1 MTTPSYAYHTPPHIY
16 RPSHLSSGQTISS
29 TDDGQFAIACIGGAI
44 WLVQVSLST
53 PASAFESAPNL
64 AAAGVDLKVFRHE
77 FIHIF
82 RYLEN
87 WVLRPVDVHI
97 IQRVDD
103 RHRVYEE
110 ENETVFLAREVM
122 EQMSGLMSRGEDDG
136 GWEGKCGSEREPGE
150 FPECMHVM
158 FV

>member
-29 TDDGQFAIACIGGAI
+29 ADDGQFAIACIDGAI
-44 WLVQVSLST
+44 WLVRVSLPT

-87 WVLRPVDVHI
+87 RVRRPVDVHI

-110 ENETVFLAREVM
+110 NETVFLAREVM
-122 EQMSGLMSRGEDDG
+122 EQMSGLMT
-136 GWEGKCGSEREPGE
+136 EREPGE
-150 FPECMHVM
+150 FPEFMHVM

>member
-16 RPSHLSSGQTISS
+16 VLVIFPLARQYRPPMTGNS
-29 TDDGQFAIACIGGAI
+29 CIDGAI
-44 WLVQVSLST
+44 WLVRVSLPT

-64 AAAGVDLKVFRHE
+64 AAAGVDLKVYRHE

-87 WVLRPVDVHI
+87 RVLRPVDVHI

-122 EQMSGLMSRGEDDG
+122 EQMSGLMT
-136 GWEGKCGSEREPGE
+136 EREPGE
-150 FPECMHVM
+150 FPEFMHVM